1 MVVNF
6 CYQTGKGKK
15 RKNQGQRKPS
25 SYMPAECVQ
34 YSIIGRIG
42 ESYFI
47 SFIPFMSYINKESEG
62 GRNQK

>member
-25 SYMPAECVQ
+25 SYLPAECGQ

-42 ESYFI
+42 ESSFI